1 MGFQSRW
8 HDRRCQEQAVAEAGF
23 ATTTENNESTSSDA
37 LPVRPFIHGR
47 HTCDNCL
54 ATPIIG
60 KRYHA
65 ANRPN
70 YDICEACYDSGS
82 VAGVRFELT
91 EDGKPDEVMSSFCF
105 LKYVSQ
111 IVALFPSRSSIFS
124 TGSSLP
130 RSLASSQPSHQ
141 CE

>member
-23 ATTTENNESTSSDA
+23 VTTTENNESTSSDA
-37 LPVRPFIHGR
+37 LAVRPFIHGR

-65 ANRPN
+65 TNRPN
-70 YDICEACYDSGS
+70 YDICEACYDKGS
-82 VAGVRFELT
+82 VSGVRFELT
-91 EDGKPDEVMSSFCF
+91 EDGKPDEVMSSLFF
-105 LKYVSQ
+105 LKNASQ
-111 IVALFPSRSSIFS
+111 VVALCSSCSSNFS
-124 TGSSLP
+124 TRSSLP
-130 RSLASSQPSHQ
+130 RSLASS
-141 CE
+141 